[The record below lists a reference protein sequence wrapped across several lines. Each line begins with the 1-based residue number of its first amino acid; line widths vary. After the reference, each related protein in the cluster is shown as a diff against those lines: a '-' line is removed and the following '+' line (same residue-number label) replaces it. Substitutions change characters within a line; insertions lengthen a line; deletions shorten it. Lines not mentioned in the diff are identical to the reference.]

1 MPVIPDDEPQRL
13 IHEMMADPHI
23 QRVLRVTTG
32 LVADHPDI
40 AMHYEIT
47 CSNCGVLVGDKDKS
61 NLAVSYI
68 CEECGRA
75 TKTTEGNLGFI
86 YILPADGGGHYSF
99 RCTQALDQHQTIRWP

>member
-1 MPVIPDDEPQRL
+1 MPAIPNDEQQRL
-13 IHEMMADPHI
+13 IHEMMADPRI
-23 QRVLRVTTG
+23 QQVLRVTNG

-40 AMHYEIT
+40 AIHYEIT
-47 CSNCGVLVGDKDKS
+47 CSNCGALVGDKDKS

-86 YILPADGGGHYSF
+86 YILPADGGGHYGF
-99 RCTQALDQHQTIRWP
+99 RCTPPPLDQHQTIR